1 MRNRVWIAGC
11 AGLVAAGACADQRV
25 TLRAEGAELAYDCAH
40 PAARAAD
47 DAGRAVIRA
56 YAINVVR
63 DARNHGRLKAV
74 DSLSQAFGAG
84 DERTVERHVV
94 RYVCTYG
101 DPSSAAKRLYPE
113 SGSTPPE
120 IVLARYT
127 PHGAGTPFR
136 LSEHRGRIV
145 VLDFWGTYCKPCIQE
160 LPHLA
165 AFSRQIGDPRLAVYT
180 VLYHDRPA
188 AAAQWLAE
196 HHIDLPL
203 LVDEGGAVK
212 DATGTL
218 GVPYTMVI
226 GPDGKVA
233 FANAY
238 PGEELATYVRNTLAD
253 LGPAP
258 SQPAAAAARKQR
270 GEDEGDAGKRSPS
283 VGRQR

>member
-1 MRNRVWIAGC
+1 MAPSTADIAREDAMRIRVWVAGC
-11 AGLVAAGACADQRV
+11 AAFAVAGACADQRV
-25 TLRAEGAELAYDCAH
+25 TLRAKGAELAYDCAR
-40 PAARAAD
+40 PAARATD
-47 DAGRAVIRA
+47 ESGRAVIHT
-56 YAINVVR
+56 YALNVVR

-84 DERTVERHVV
+84 DEAGVERHVV

-113 SGSTPPE
+113 SASTPPE

-127 PHGAGTPFR
+127 PQGTGTPFR

-145 VLDFWGTYCKPCIQE
+145 VLDFWGTYCKPCIKE
-160 LPHLA
+160 LPHMA
-165 AFSRQIGDPRLAVYT
+165 AFAKEIGDPRLVVYT

-188 AAAQWLAE
+188 AAARWLADN
-196 HHIDLPL
+196 HVDLPL

-226 GPDGKVA
+226 GPDGKIA

-238 PGEELATYVRNTLAD
+238 VGGELTAYVRNTLAD
-253 LGPAP
+253 LGPVPPTEAAP
-258 SQPAAAAARKQR
+258 PPRPAAR
-270 GEDEGDAGKRSPS
+270 
-283 VGRQR
+283 

>member
-1 MRNRVWIAGC
+1 MRIRVWIAGC
-11 AGLVAAGACADQRV
+11 AGVLAAGGCADQRV
-25 TLRAEGAELAYDCAH
+25 TLRAKGAELAYDCAR
-40 PAARAAD
+40 PAARATD

-56 YAINVVR
+56 YAVNVVR

-127 PHGAGTPFR
+127 PQRAAPPFR

-145 VLDFWGTYCKPCIQE
+145 VLNFWGTYCKPCIEE

-165 AFSRQIGDPRLAVYT
+165 AFSRQVNDPRLAVYT
-180 VLYHDRPA
+180 VLYHDRTA
-188 AAAQWLAE
+188 AGAKWLE
-196 HHIDLPL
+196 DHHIGLPL

-212 DATGTL
+212 DATGST

-238 PGEELATYVRNTLAD
+238 PGDELAAYVRNTLAD
-253 LGPAP
+253 LGPPPPVEGAT
-258 SQPAAAAARKQR
+258 PASSDSR
-270 GEDEGDAGKRSPS
+270 
-283 VGRQR
+283 